1 MMGNFQASNPIYLQ
15 IVERICHQIV
25 RKELLP
31 GDKLLSVREMAVQSG
46 VNPNTIQRTYGE
58 LERMGIVETRR
69 GQGTFVREDEERVAE
84 LKESLQTKIIE
95 AFILNMKE
103 LGVSE
108 AEMKQGL
115 NQYLERNGGVGFGR
129 T

>member
-1 MMGNFQASNPIYLQ
+1 MSEFQASNPIYLQ
-15 IVERICHQIV
+15 IVERICYQIV
-25 RKELLP
+25 RKELRP

-69 GQGTFVREDEERVAE
+69 GQGTFVREDEERILE
-84 LKESLQTKIIE
+84 LKQSLQTKVIE
-95 AFILNMKE
+95 AFISNMKE
-103 LGVSE
+103 LGISE

-115 NQYLERNGGVGFGR
+115 NSYLEREGGSGFDNV
-129 T
+129 